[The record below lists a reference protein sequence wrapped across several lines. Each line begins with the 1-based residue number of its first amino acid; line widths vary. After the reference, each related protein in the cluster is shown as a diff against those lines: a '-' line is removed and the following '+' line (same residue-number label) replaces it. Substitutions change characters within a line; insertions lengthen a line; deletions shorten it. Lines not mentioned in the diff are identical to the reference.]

1 MIEENATVIAI
12 DNDKIIV
19 ESQVKSTCSSCQ
31 QVDNCGSGQISKAIP
46 HRKLTVKLENHLNL
60 TIGDLVVLG
69 IPEHQLLKSA
79 WQVYFMPLLGLLFC
93 AGLGQFISHYFA
105 LTHELLT
112 IIFGVLGAFSGFKYA
127 KYLQNRLT
135 EQENLAP
142 KLLRKQVETINIVE
156 IPS

>member
-1 MIEENATVIAI
+1 M
-12 DNDKIIV
+12 
-19 ESQVKSTCSSCQ
+19 
-31 QVDNCGSGQISKAIP
+31 
-46 HRKLTVKLENHLNL
+46 
-60 TIGDLVVLG
+60 VLG

-93 AGLGQFISHYFA
+93 AGLGQYISHYFA

>member
-31 QVDNCGSGQISKAIP
+31 QVDNCGSGQVAKAIP

-79 WQVYFMPLLGLLFC
+79 WQVYFMPLLGLLFLC
-93 AGLGQFISHYFA
+93 RFRAIYQPLFCTY
-105 LTHELLT
+105 
-112 IIFGVLGAFSGFKYA
+112 
-127 KYLQNRLT
+127 
-135 EQENLAP
+135 P
-142 KLLRKQVETINIVE
+142 
-156 IPS
+156 